1 MVSYKTSLLISL
13 NYFKNLQLS
22 KIDRHFNT
30 TLSRPPIICIKITG
44 RCNSHCIQ
52 CDIWKRKPV
61 KELNTKQW
69 KNAISQLKGWIGP
82 FYLNIFGGEPFL
94 RKDLFEIIEFA
105 QNKGIFT
112 DVITNGLLLSARYK
126 ELNDSNL
133 SKITISLDGITAKT
147 HDFLKGGGS
156 FKSVVPAIKTLRKI
170 QKNLIITINT
180 IMLKQNLQELPS
192 LVRFVKS
199 NNLNGIFLRILCWE
213 GFNKDYSEDW
223 FLKNP
228 MWPGN
233 DKHEV
238 EKIIAELIQLKKE
251 GYPIINS
258 VKYLQLAKE
267 YFKNPNVLNSKKI
280 TCLSPYECL
289 IISTKGEIKLCSR
302 YFLGSILEDECS
314 TIWKSGKLKQLRKE
328 ILNCKKSCMLRDGCF
343 EDTIISKLSRAR
355 KTLFG
360 K

>member
-1 MVSYKTSLLISL
+1 MSDYKTSLMFSY
-13 NYFKNLQLS
+13 NYFKNMQIS
-22 KIDRHFNT
+22 KIDRFLNT
-30 TLSRPPIICIKITG
+30 SISKPSVVCLRITG
-44 RCNSHCIQ
+44 RCNSHCRQ
-52 CDIWKRKPV
+52 CDVWKRKPL
-61 KELNTKQW
+61 KDLNTEQW
-69 KNAISQLKGWIGP
+69 KNAISKLKKWIGP

-94 RKDLFEIIEFA
+94 RKDLFDIIKFA
-105 QNKGIFT
+105 RNKGIFV
-112 DVITNGLLLSARYK
+112 DVITNGLLLSARHK
-126 ELNDSNL
+126 ELNNSNL
-133 SKITISLDGITAKT
+133 SKLTISLDGITAKT
-147 HDFLKGGGS
+147 HDFLKGQGS
-156 FKSVVPAIKTLRKI
+156 FKSVVSAIRTLRKV

-180 IMLKQNLQELPS
+180 IMLKQNLQELPA
-192 LVRFVKS
+192 LVRFVKA

-213 GFNKDYSEDW
+213 GFNKDYSESW

-228 MWPGN
+228 MWPGS
-233 DKHEV
+233 DKCKVRDVIE
-238 EKIIAELIQLKKE
+238 ELIQLKKE

-267 YFKNPNVLNSKKI
+267 YFKNPSVLSSKKI
-280 TCLSPYECL
+280 TCLSPYERL
-289 IISTKGEIKLCSR
+289 TISTKGEIKLCSR